1 MNVDLVL
8 EALHEHFPTDPLE
21 PRIVPVDETI
31 VTLTPENVRPAVQ
44 MLIERFDLRH
54 LSAITGIDTGDEIEL
69 LYHFWD
75 GQGLTLRTSLPRENS
90 HTVTLIDLIPGA
102 AFYEREV
109 SEMLHVLFDGHPTP
123 DRFLLPD
130 DWEGEPPLRR
140 GVPLACQTD
149 NLENGELSDQRHSR
163 FKGEARP

>member
-8 EALHEHFPTDPLE
+8 QVLHERFPTDPLE
-21 PRIVPVDETI
+21 PRTVPTDETI
-31 VTLTPENVRPAVQ
+31 VTLTPENLRPAVQ
-44 MLIERFDLRH
+44 TLIERFDLRH
-54 LSAITGIDTGDEIEL
+54 LSTITGIDTGDEIEL

-75 GQGLTLRTSLPRENS
+75 GQGLTLRTSLPREHP

-123 DRFLLPD
+123 DPFLLPD
-130 DWEGEPPLRR
+130 DWEGEPPLRKEE
-140 GVPLACQTD
+140 VQ
-149 NLENGELSDQRHSR
+149 
-163 FKGEARP
+163 

>member
-1 MNVDLVL
+1 MNVDWVL

-21 PRIVPVDETI
+21 PRTAPVDETI

-44 MLIERFDLRH
+44 MLIERFNLRH
-54 LSAITGIDTGDEIEL
+54 LSAITGIDTGGEIEL

-75 GQGLTLRTSLPRENS
+75 GQGLTLRTSLPRRFP

-109 SEMLHVLFDGHPTP
+109 KEMLHVLFDGHPTTDP
-123 DRFLLPD
+123 FLLPD
-130 DWEGEPPLRR
+130 DWDGAPPLR
-140 GVPLACQTD
+140 QEED
-149 NLENGELSDQRHSR
+149 
-163 FKGEARP
+163 